1 MRLARDE
8 VANRRADLTCMPA
21 SELDERFRDLTL
33 DVLRSL
39 PPEELGDAVIQHV
52 AFQVGDDVSRIPDVV
67 RGLPAGL
74 RAIYATY
81 VVDMEVSNGGFNQ
94 FFWNPSSRYAD
105 DALQGYEL
113 LGATEYAAVMREAL
127 AIRAAEAERLAPYD
141 HAGTLEAFSA
151 SYQLTRLGEADESY
165 YALGSRLVSA
175 WASLLRR
182 RAELFVV

>member
-1 MRLARDE
+1 MTGFD
-8 VANRRADLTCMPA
+8 
-21 SELDERFRDLTL
+21 LDERFRHLTVDL
-33 DVLRSL
+33 LRSL

-52 AFQVGDDVSRIPDVV
+52 AFQVGDDASRIPDVV

-94 FFWNPSSRYAD
+94 FFWNPSSHYAE

-113 LGATEYAAVMREAL
+113 LGAAEYAAVLRGAL
-127 AIRAAEAERLAPYD
+127 EIRAAEEERLAPYD
-141 HAGTLEAFSA
+141 RAGTLEAFSA
-151 SYQLTRLGEADESY
+151 SYGMTRLGEADENY
-165 YALGSRLVSA
+165 YSLGNRLYSA

-182 RAELFVV
+182 RSELFVV